1 MSFLDGTI
9 LDDQSIPLGAVTT
22 EDGGAIE
29 GEIQGLGEG
38 YAWIAQES
46 NLLAFVSMLSRC
58 RRDEAETLKNNIRRS
73 SRKDQ
78 VLCPTP
84 SCC

>member
-29 GEIQGLGEG
+29 GEI
-38 YAWIAQES
+38 
-46 NLLAFVSMLSRC
+46 
-58 RRDEAETLKNNIRRS
+58 
-73 SRKDQ
+73 
-78 VLCPTP
+78 
-84 SCC
+84 